1 MKKED
6 MVHVRVRVL
15 RVRVYAY
22 TRTHIYNGILLSHK
36 NEQNNAI
43 CSNMEGPR
51 DYHTKSDRERKILY
65 NHSYVKFIFK
75 KGINE
80 IHLQNRNRL
89 TDIKKKFL
97 VTKGDRWGGGINQEL
112 GMDTP
117 ILLYIR

>member
-1 MKKED
+1 
-6 MVHVRVRVL
+6 
-15 RVRVYAY
+15 
-22 TRTHIYNGILLSHK
+22 
-36 NEQNNAI
+36 
-43 CSNMEGPR
+43 MEGPR

-80 IHLQNRNRL
+80 THLQNRNRL

-97 VTKGDRWGGGINQEL
+97 VTKGDRWGGVINQEL